1 MGFGYA
7 KKTLLF
13 LHDIGDFRLRAIR
26 AYYLTEGLAHGHSG
40 HTAPNALV
48 LQDVNGIITFVMQYV
63 ENNGILLPGRVR
75 GYKRDDIK
83 LHPSSAT
90 KRAVWMLYQESAM
103 SLSLRSVAYTT
114 FCKVWRNFLADVV
127 VYKPMTDLCITCQKK
142 CCDCTFHHYVRR
154 GKIRGMC
161 IGIHVHVHIHQVCIH
176 TCTMDTH
183 PSIGPKRSRE
193 ASATSNV

>member
-7 KKTLLF
+7 LLF

-63 ENNGILLPGRVR
+63 ENNGILLPGRVP

-127 VYKPMTDLCITCQKK
+127 VYKPMTDLCITCQKNSAAIVRSITMSEEEKSEVCALVYMYMYTYTK
-142 CCDCTFHHYVRR
+142 CVFT
-154 GKIRGMC
+154 
-161 IGIHVHVHIHQVCIH
+161 HVQW
-176 TCTMDTH
+176 TLTLQ
-183 PSIGPKRSRE
+183 
-193 ASATSNV
+193 